1 MRLSYLL
8 RNCTIA
14 ASVMVTAIPVFADT
28 PENNIEAPV
37 KKNLIEM
44 IEEESDGR
52 IEIDMPN
59 SIIDNL
65 LKYGTGKKTTV
76 QKTTKPVEKKK
87 VVAGPQKV
95 DGYRIQV
102 FSDGGN
108 KGNLESKARAR
119 ANAVAAKFPE
129 FRGKVVSFSKG
140 PNWYAQVGAF
150 EDSKAAN
157 AALARLRA
165 AFPSFAAEMR
175 LVRAKITVVK

>member
-8 RNCTIA
+8 RNSIVA
-14 ASVMVTAIPVFADT
+14 VAVTATVITAYAET
-28 PENNIEAPV
+28 PETNIEPPV
-37 KKNLIEM
+37 QKNLVEM

-65 LKYGTGKKTTV
+65 LKYGTGTKKTVV
-76 QKTTKPVEKKK
+76 QKTKPVEQKK

-129 FRGKVVSFSKG
+129 FRGKVLSFSKG

-157 AALARLRA
+157 AALARLRK
-165 AFPSFAAEMR
+165 AFPGFAAEMR